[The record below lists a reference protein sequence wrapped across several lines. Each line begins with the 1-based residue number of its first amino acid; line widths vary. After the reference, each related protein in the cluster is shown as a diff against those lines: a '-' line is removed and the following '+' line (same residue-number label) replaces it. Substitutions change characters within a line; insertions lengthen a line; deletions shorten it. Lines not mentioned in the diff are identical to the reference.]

1 LRRAKNEKQPPK
13 RKGDPAPPVEVAQ
26 MALVNY
32 EEVMLVEFYL
42 HKYPIV
48 NREQTQLEFANKPYS
63 ELITDA
69 LVNEMYTAFSGYF

>member
-1 LRRAKNEKQPPK
+1 
-13 RKGDPAPPVEVAQ
+13 